1 MQNLYQGRTKIEHY
15 RIRKDKMLT
24 LFNFFRNICTYS
36 LLYTSLSVSYP
47 RFRSL
52 SKSS

>member
-1 MQNLYQGRTKIEHY
+1 MQNLYQGGTKIEHY
-15 RIRKDKMLT
+15 RIRTDKMLT

-47 RFRSL
+47 RWRNLPINS
-52 SKSS
+52 